1 MESQRMIYN
10 DLYLMLGP
18 TFDSLHIRRSNEGV
32 KGFEHFA
39 WGNIHRLKNADL
51 TPDNWMFHYRF
62 TPEQLERLPALD
74 GLRSRDYFRNLLTGL
89 RHEGITPR
97 QILPLDSAM
106 QLELRDV
113 FILEPLL
120 NRPEMPLGHLLPLEN
135 NYIYELS
142 MARPLFR
149 AYMAVKSCQGVL
161 LFSPTKHGAGLLQGY
176 LQQTADHFFAPQM
189 PQTELAIYRVPAF
202 DPTLKDFVDRVPR
215 IRHNP
220 MKAPE
225 PTSLPPEL
233 FASEKSLNNGL
244 EILRYDMTPTWQNFN
259 RLVFPQENTGLIC
272 SQRNYEIMHLLCIAQ
287 TGMAIPKL
295 LGADDYHSRYA
306 SIFSNMMDDNAAP
319 AELQRRAQEL
329 LDSEFAPIR
338 GREPG
343 HTLAQ
348 TQLLPEPDNITV
360 HRMKL

>member
-1 MESQRMIYN
+1 MESQRIIYD

-39 WGNIHRLKNADL
+39 WGNIQRLKNADL
-51 TPDNWMFHYRF
+51 PPDNWMFHYRF
-62 TPEQLERLPALD
+62 TPEQLERLPKIN
-74 GLRSRDYFRNLLTGL
+74 GLRSRDYFRKLLPGL

-97 QILPLDSAM
+97 HILPLDSAM
-106 QLELRDV
+106 QLEERDE

-142 MARPLFR
+142 MARPLFQ
-149 AYMAVKSCQGVL
+149 AYMAVKTCQGVL
-161 LFSPTKHGAGLLQGY
+161 LFSPTKHGADLLQGY

-202 DPTLKDFVDRVPR
+202 DPSLKDFADRVPR

-225 PTSLPPEL
+225 ATSLPPDL
-233 FASEKSLNNGL
+233 FASEKSLNGGL
-244 EILRYDMTPTWQNFN
+244 EILRSDMTPTWQNFN
-259 RLVFPQENTGLIC
+259 RLVFPQAATGLNC

-287 TGMAIPKL
+287 TGMATPKL
-295 LGADDYHSRYA
+295 FGADDFHSRYA
-306 SIFSNMMDDNAAP
+306 ALFKKMEDDNAGP
-319 AELQRRAQEL
+319 AELQRRAQQL
-329 LDSEFAPIR
+329 LDSEFEPIR
-338 GREPG
+338 GREPE
-343 HTLAQ
+343 HALTQ
-348 TQLLPEPDNITV
+348 TPLLPEPDNISV